1 MSKNSLFTFFNDT
14 GLILEFVKQCFVSP
28 VPKSFPVSLFVI
40 SYFIFNF
47 IPSNSDISNDKNTVK
62 KHPGGRPRKEGL
74 KNIQVCLTTP
84 PELYE
89 KVRILSEKYTSGNF
103 SRFLM
108 DECLKSFCRENN
120 ISLEDISVPDGVMD
134 MYQNRQCK
142 KK

>member
-1 MSKNSLFTFFNDT
+1 MAGKKISKDMDFAAGFF
-14 GLILEFVKQCFVSP
+14 SSSAS
-28 VPKSFPVSLFVI
+28 KSFDGVAASI
-40 SYFIFNF
+40 AA
-47 IPSNSDISNDKNTVK
+47 PSNSDTSNNKNAVK
-62 KHPGGRPRKEGL
+62 KHHGGRPRKECL

-120 ISLEDISVPDGVMD
+120 ISLEDISIPDGVMD
-134 MYQNRQCK
+134 LYQNRQSK

>member
-1 MSKNSLFTFFNDT
+1 MAGKKISKDMDFAAGFF
-14 GLILEFVKQCFVSP
+14 SSSAS
-28 VPKSFPVSLFVI
+28 KSFDGVAASI
-40 SYFIFNF
+40 AA
-47 IPSNSDISNDKNTVK
+47 PSNSDTSNNKNAVK
-62 KHPGGRPRKEGL
+62 KHLGGRPRKEGL
-74 KNIQVCLTTP
+74 KNIQVSLTTP

-120 ISLEDISVPDGVMD
+120 ISLEDISIPDGVMD
-134 MYQNRQCK
+134 LYQNRQSK

>member
-1 MSKNSLFTFFNDT
+1 MAGKKISKDMDFAAGFF
-14 GLILEFVKQCFVSP
+14 SSSAS
-28 VPKSFPVSLFVI
+28 KSFDGVAASI
-40 SYFIFNF
+40 AA
-47 IPSNSDISNDKNTVK
+47 PSNSDTSNNK

-120 ISLEDISVPDGVMD
+120 ISLEDISIPDGVMD
-134 MYQNRQCK
+134 LYQNRQSK

>member
-1 MSKNSLFTFFNDT
+1 MAGKNISKDMDFAAGFFSSS
-14 GLILEFVKQCFVSP
+14 VS
-28 VPKSFPVSLFVI
+28 KSSDGI
-40 SYFIFNF
+40 AA
-47 IPSNSDISNDKNTVK
+47 PSNSDISNDKNTFK

-89 KVRILSEKYTSGNF
+89 KVRVLSEKYTSGNF

-108 DECLKSFCRENN
+108 NECLKSFCRENN
-120 ISLEDISVPDGVMD
+120 ISLDDISIPDGIID
-134 MYQNRQCK
+134 MYQNRQSK

>member
-1 MSKNSLFTFFNDT
+1 MAGKKISKDMDFAAGFF
-14 GLILEFVKQCFVSP
+14 SSSAS
-28 VPKSFPVSLFVI
+28 KSFDGVAASI
-40 SYFIFNF
+40 AA
-47 IPSNSDISNDKNTVK
+47 PSNSDTSNNKNAVK

-103 SRFLM
+103 SRVLM

-120 ISLEDISVPDGVMD
+120 IYLEDISIPDGVMD
-134 MYQNRQCK
+134 LYQNRQSK

>member
-1 MSKNSLFTFFNDT
+1 MAGKKISKDMDFAAGFF
-14 GLILEFVKQCFVSP
+14 SSSAS
-28 VPKSFPVSLFVI
+28 KSFDGVAASI
-40 SYFIFNF
+40 AA
-47 IPSNSDISNDKNTVK
+47 PSNSDTSNNKNAVK

-120 ISLEDISVPDGVMD
+120 RSHEDISIPDGVMD
-134 MYQNRQCK
+134 LYQNRQSK

>member
-1 MSKNSLFTFFNDT
+1 MDFAAGFF
-14 GLILEFVKQCFVSP
+14 SSSAS
-28 VPKSFPVSLFVI
+28 KSFDGVAASI
-40 SYFIFNF
+40 AA
-47 IPSNSDISNDKNTVK
+47 PSNSDTSNNKNAVK

-108 DECLKSFCRENN
+108 DECLKSFCREDN
-120 ISLEDISVPDGVMD
+120 ISLEDISIPDGVMD
-134 MYQNRQCK
+134 LYQNRQSK

>member
-1 MSKNSLFTFFNDT
+1 MAGKKISKDMDFAAGFFSSSA
-14 GLILEFVKQCFVSP
+14 L
-28 VPKSFPVSLFVI
+28 KSFDGVAASMAA
-40 SYFIFNF
+40 
-47 IPSNSDISNDKNTVK
+47 PSNSDTSNNKNAVK
-62 KHPGGRPRKEGL
+62 KHPGGRPRKERL

-120 ISLEDISVPDGVMD
+120 ISLEDISIPDGVMD
-134 MYQNRQCK
+134 LYQNRQSK

>member
-1 MSKNSLFTFFNDT
+1 MAGKKISKDMDFAAGFF
-14 GLILEFVKQCFVSP
+14 SSSAS
-28 VPKSFPVSLFVI
+28 KSFDGVAA
-40 SYFIFNF
+40 
-47 IPSNSDISNDKNTVK
+47 PSNSDTSNNKNAVK

-120 ISLEDISVPDGVMD
+120 ISLEDISIPDGVMD
-134 MYQNRQCK
+134 LYQNRQSK

>member
-1 MSKNSLFTFFNDT
+1 MAGKKISKDMDFAAGFF
-14 GLILEFVKQCFVSP
+14 SSSAS
-28 VPKSFPVSLFVI
+28 KSFDGVAASI
-40 SYFIFNF
+40 AA
-47 IPSNSDISNDKNTVK
+47 PSNSDTSNNKNAVK

-120 ISLEDISVPDGVMD
+120 VSLEDISIPDGVMD
-134 MYQNRQCK
+134 LYQNRQSK

>member
-1 MSKNSLFTFFNDT
+1 MAGKKISKDMDFAAGFFSSS
-14 GLILEFVKQCFVSP
+14 VS
-28 VPKSFPVSLFVI
+28 KSSDGVAASI
-40 SYFIFNF
+40 AA
-47 IPSNSDISNDKNTVK
+47 PSNSDTSNNKNAVK

-103 SRFLM
+103 SRFLIE
-108 DECLKSFCRENN
+108 ECLNSFCRENN
-120 ISLEDISVPDGVMD
+120 ISLEDISIPDGIID
-134 MYQNRQCK
+134 MYQNRQSK

>member
-1 MSKNSLFTFFNDT
+1 MAGKKISKDMDFAAGFFSSS
-14 GLILEFVKQCFVSP
+14 VS
-28 VPKSFPVSLFVI
+28 KSSHCQKLL
-40 SYFIFNF
+40 S
-47 IPSNSDISNDKNTVK
+47 PSNSDISNDKNTFK

-89 KVRILSEKYTSGNF
+89 KVRVLSEKYTSGNF

-120 ISLEDISVPDGVMD
+120 ISLDDISIPDGIID
-134 MYQNRQCK
+134 MYQNRQSK

>member
-1 MSKNSLFTFFNDT
+1 MAGKKISKDMDFAVSFF
-14 GLILEFVKQCFVSP
+14 SSSAS
-28 VPKSFPVSLFVI
+28 KSFDGVAASI
-40 SYFIFNF
+40 AA
-47 IPSNSDISNDKNTVK
+47 PSNSDTSNNKNAVK

-120 ISLEDISVPDGVMD
+120 ISLEDISIPDGVMD
-134 MYQNRQCK
+134 LYQNRQSK